1 MSATPSTSSAV
12 SSEDPVWDF
21 HARLLPGPEAVE
33 RQLAAMDAAGV
44 TRSVVVA
51 GGVISLDRMAEQ
63 IIGGGHVDV
72 EPDNETVRHLCEASG
87 GRLRPC
93 WFGNPHRGPEEYR
106 AAAAGYAGLELA
118 PAVHGV
124 PLDDPRTTPWIE
136 AAGEAG
142 HSVYVVPIGRPGCGT
157 ADLAT
162 LAERFPEVVFV
173 MGHCG
178 FIGIDAHAVNT
189 VAPLKNVYAE
199 TSGAYT
205 VIARIAVE
213 RLGADRVLFGS
224 DYPAQAYE
232 VELAK
237 MRALRLPPNERRQV
251 MWGNAGRILG
261 EEGL

>member
-1 MSATPSTSSAV
+1 M
-12 SSEDPVWDF
+12 SSEGRVWDF
-21 HARLLPGPEAVE
+21 HARLMPGPDAVE
-33 RQLAAMDAAGV
+33 RQLAAMDAAGI

-63 IIGGGHVDV
+63 IISGGHMEV
-72 EPDNETVRHLCEASG
+72 EPDNERVRQLCEASD

-93 WFGNPHRGPEEYR
+93 WFGNPHRGPKEYR
-106 AAAAGYAGLELA
+106 AVAAGYAGLELA

-124 PLDDPRTTPWIE
+124 RLDDPRTRPWIE

-162 LAERFPEVVFV
+162 LAECFPEVVFV
-173 MGHCG
+173 LGHCG

-199 TSGAYT
+199 TSGTYT
-205 VIARIAVE
+205 IIARIAAE
-213 RLGADRVLFGS
+213 RLGAERLLFGS

-232 VELAK
+232 VEIAK
-237 MRALRLPPNERRQV
+237 LRALRLTPTEQQQV
-251 MWGNAGRILG
+251 MWGNASRILG
-261 EEGL
+261 EGAI